1 VGTSLLPLA
10 LKSFEL
16 REGTYRL
23 RGDSA
28 ALGQFDCGGKEADQA
43 QDGKRL
49 RYDAKGCGAEM
60 VLLARKLFKQGAGE
74 LILVRSVRT
83 PAAILQLAYNCG
95 P

>member
-49 RYDAKGCGAEM
+49 
-60 VLLARKLFKQGAGE
+60 LARKLFKQGAGE